1 MLVIGSIPKQYRSPL
16 WNTGLTFARW
26 AFAGSCAFMYT
37 WVSAG
42 ARDGPRLGK
51 TRWEKKK
58 RLINS
63 YPFELSRGE
72 LDRNWMLLHSQAV
85 TNVSDVPKNN
95 NNSSSNCCH
104 SVWARL
110 TLRPRL
116 FFIGGCSF
124 FFFSCAEGRED
135 DRQQQE
141 HSKVLVSETASPVE
155 VVQEFNAVFFSHD
168 LNSLHLKSSESIR
181 SMGES

>member
-1 MLVIGSIPKQYRSPL
+1 MKHWAHVCPLSIRRFLCFHVHVSVGGRS
-16 WNTGLTFARW
+16 RW
-26 AFAGSCAFMYT
+26 PASRQDT
-37 WVSAG
+37 
-42 ARDGPRLGK
+42 LGK
-51 TRWEKKK
+51 KKK

-124 FFFSCAEGRED
+124 FFFFLAQRGGRMTD
-135 DRQQQE
+135 N
-141 HSKVLVSETASPVE
+141 SKSTPKYLWAKLPRRLRW
-155 VVQEFNAVFFSHD
+155 FK
-168 LNSLHLKSSESIR
+168 SLTLCSFP
-181 SMGES
+181 MT